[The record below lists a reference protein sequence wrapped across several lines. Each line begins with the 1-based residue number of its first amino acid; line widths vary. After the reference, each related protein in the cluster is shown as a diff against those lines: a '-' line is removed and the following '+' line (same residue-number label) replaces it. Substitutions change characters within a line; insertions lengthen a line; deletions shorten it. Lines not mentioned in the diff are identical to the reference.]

1 MLGRFTRQVGS
12 GQRTQNPTRQW
23 LSGFIVLVSYL
34 GLLQKQRHWFC
45 ISIESRDHTL
55 SSKVVEYFKFWFGFC
70 LWWCS
75 FFFFPRASLWYILS
89 FFFFFWL
96 HNATCGILVSQPG
109 IEPVPPV
116 LGAQSLEHWTPR
128 EVPGSDTL
136 ISWIWHAIRGK
147 VSYMEPPSPHHPHQK
162 SCASVYMT
170 F

>member
-75 FFFFPRASLWYILS
+75 FFFFFPRASLWYILS

-109 IEPVPPV
+109 IEPVPPLQWKYRV
-116 LGAQSLEHWTPR
+116 LTTGSPLWLSLVLE
-128 EVPGSDTL
+128 GF
-136 ISWIWHAIRGK
+136 HATDYHSEKRTIGGVWR
-147 VSYMEPPSPHHPHQK
+147 MD
-162 SCASVYMT
+162 
-170 F
+170 